1 MRNLPRGVRWHPR
14 LGGRTGEFEPVRA
27 AVLHRCHHVGPLGQ
41 VLPGP
46 CVGAIVPQDVYIR
59 VEHTERM
66 HTRLAMRCAV
76 LAEIVIDSRLTPTL
90 IETLACARGGILL
103 WLTGI
108 HDDMVVWI
116 KNDAGQAE
124 FNAPAQAA
132 ALWLHRNGFVRLP
145 TDPGDALI
153 VATAAGR
160 AEFEAWKKGSV
171 SRFRL

>member
-1 MRNLPRGVRWHPR
+1 MRNLPRGITWHKR

-46 CVGAIVPQDVYIR
+46 CFGAIAPDDVFIR

-76 LAEIVIDSRLTPTL
+76 LAEIVTDNRLTPTL
-90 IETLACARGGILL
+90 IETLACAYGGILL
-103 WLTGI
+103 WLPEI
-108 HDDMVVWI
+108 ADDMLVWI

-132 ALWLHRNGFVRLP
+132 TMWLHRNGFVRLP
-145 TDPGDALI
+145 TDRGDARI

-160 AEFEAWKKGSV
+160 AEFEAWKKESV
-171 SRFRL
+171 YRFR